1 MSSLQTAIEVAVEGH
16 KNQTDKSGDLYI
28 LHPMRVM
35 GAFQDNSRRI
45 VGILHDVVEDTK
57 YEMSNLIDLGFDA
70 EICDAVQAITKLDGD
85 VYEDYLSRVN
95 ANAIA
100 RDVKLADI
108 HDNMQRLHNLPEAD
122 RTRLTEKYR
131 KARRTLGA

>member
-1 MSSLQTAIEVAVEGH
+1 MNSLQTAIEVAVDGH

-45 VGILHDVVEDTK
+45 VGILHDVIEDTK
-57 YEMSNLIDLGFDA
+57 YEMSDLSDLGFDV
-70 EICDAVQAITKLDGD
+70 EIRDAVQAITKLDGD

-108 HDNMQRLHNLPEAD
+108 QDNMQRLDNLPEAD
-122 RTRLTEKYR
+122 RTRLTEKYQ
-131 KARRTLGA
+131 KARRVLGA

>member
-1 MSSLQTAIEVAVEGH
+1 MNSLQTAIEVAVEGH

-45 VGILHDVVEDTK
+45 VGILHDVIEDTE
-57 YEMSNLIDLGFDA
+57 YEMSDLVELGFGA
-70 EICDAVQAITKLDGD
+70 EILDAVQAITKQDND

-95 ANAIA
+95 TNAIA

-108 HDNMQRLHNLPEAD
+108 QDNMQRLHYLPEAD
-122 RTRLTEKYR
+122 RTRLTAKYQ
-131 KARRTLGA
+131 KARVALGA

>member
-45 VGILHDVVEDTK
+45 VGILHDVIEDTK
-57 YEMSNLIDLGFDA
+57 YEMSDLVELGFGA
-70 EICDAVQAITKLDGD
+70 EIRDAVQAITKQDND

-95 ANAIA
+95 TNAIA

-108 HDNMQRLHNLPEAD
+108 QDNMQRLHNLPEAD
-122 RTRLTEKYR
+122 RTRLTAKYQ
-131 KARRTLGA
+131 KARVALGA